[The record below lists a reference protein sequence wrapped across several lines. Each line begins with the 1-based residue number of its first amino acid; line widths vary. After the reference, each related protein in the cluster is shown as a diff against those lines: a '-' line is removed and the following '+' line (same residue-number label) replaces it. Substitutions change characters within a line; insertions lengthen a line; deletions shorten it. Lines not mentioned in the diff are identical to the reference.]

1 MSVTDEASERRQEI
15 DRGRERERK
24 RERLRIMRFPPSA
37 RRQFWQR
44 EDEGMRERAERER
57 RTKEKKGQPLVKR
70 EKVKHHGD
78 KRHRRGILSV
88 AGLLLT
94 GIRARGGIRKTGRQ
108 ESPTIPVKTE
118 NIFLSIRE
126 GTGGGG
132 GIVVRVY
139 LDVLANPGFE
149 RSPHLGGRYSHL

>member
-1 MSVTDEASERRQEI
+1 
-15 DRGRERERK
+15 
-24 RERLRIMRFPPSA
+24 
-37 RRQFWQR
+37 
-44 EDEGMRERAERER
+44 MRERAERER

-132 GIVVRVY
+132 GIASTWTFSRIPASNGARISE
-139 LDVLANPGFE
+139 DGIRTCDEFT
-149 RSPHLGGRYSHL
+149 